1 MIRRVTLAS
10 SGIADTLRSVIDPSS
25 EVDPVAAV
33 VAALQGREGTRWIGV
48 DGKGATGK
56 TSLAAR
62 IAAAL
67 PGSVI
72 VHIDDFARPDLR
84 GWERA
89 RFVRQ
94 VLEPLLAG
102 RPAHYQRW
110 DFDRNAGA
118 GWHTVPTGLP
128 VVVEGVSSTDMR
140 VGVPW
145 DFTIWIDVP
154 YEIRLAR
161 ALERD
166 GPEMMERWLTDWM
179 PSEDAYEQEQRPQDR
194 VDLVYRPP
202 WAAA

>member
-1 MIRRVTLAS
+1 M
-10 SGIADTLRSVIDPSS
+10 DPSS
-25 EVDPVAAV
+25 EPDPVAAA
-33 VAALQGREGTRWIGV
+33 VAALQGRQGTRWIGV

-56 TSLAAR
+56 TMLAAR

-84 GWERA
+84 GWERD

-94 VLEPLLAG
+94 VLQPLLAG
-102 RPAHYQRW
+102 QPGRYQRW
-110 DFDRNAGA
+110 DFFQNVGA
-118 GWHTVPTGLP
+118 EWHTVPIGVP
-128 VVVEGVSSTDMR
+128 VILEGVSATDVR
-140 VGVPW
+140 LGVPW
-145 DFTIWIDVP
+145 DFTIWIEVP
-154 YEIRLAR
+154 YEIGLVR

-179 PSEDAYEQEQRPQDR
+179 PSEDAYERAQRPQDR

-202 WAAA
+202 WAA